1 MEDKLPFFNLSLKKV
16 LALEPNS
23 FKRAKIKIV
32 VVILLFSLIKALVVI
47 PVAIQFAQYHQ
58 LLRALLVS
66 LLFLA
71 LIKAILYKPS
81 EIAVISHFTLISGLA
96 VIWSNLL
103 IYEHGVNIVSL
114 QVAFMTTLVS
124 FYLVGNVEAMIYTTA
139 AISPL
144 IFYMLTKDSS
154 LWKTVIA
161 TEELASPGYTIII
174 ILNFITF
181 IISHYLYNQAFH
193 ENLKEKE
200 ILNQQLQENVKE
212 AKSLAESRSVFLST
226 MSHELRTPLNGVI
239 GMTNLLK
246 DTALE
251 EQKENLN
258 ILEFSAT
265 NLLAMINDIL
275 DYNKGELNKIELES
289 LPVNLSVLLQK
300 ICYGLQ
306 IKAIEKSLKWKL
318 EWDEILK
325 DKTVITDPT
334 RLTQII
340 FNLAGNAIKFTNQ
353 GSVTVSAKVLSWDED
368 TMHVQ
373 FSIRD
378 TGIGIGAD
386 RQEAIFD
393 PFIQGSSDTTRKY
406 GGTGLGLAI
415 VKRILKRFDSKI
427 QLESEPGKGSVFSFT
442 LRLEI
447 YKGKPETVNEFRI
460 EKPALNGLKLLLV
473 DDNHINILL
482 LEKMLSKWEI
492 KTESASNGEEAL
504 LKFLND
510 NFDGVL
516 MDIHMPLM
524 DGFETTLA
532 IRSLSDESKAKIPVI
547 AITASVSHDV
557 YEKVNDSGMNDYLPK
572 PFQVDQLYEKLVKIY
587 KSQY

>member
-1 MEDKLPFFNLSLKKV
+1 
-16 LALEPNS
+16 
-23 FKRAKIKIV
+23 
-32 VVILLFSLIKALVVI
+32 
-47 PVAIQFAQYHQ
+47 
-58 LLRALLVS
+58 
-66 LLFLA
+66 
-71 LIKAILYKPS
+71 
-81 EIAVISHFTLISGLA
+81 
-96 VIWSNLL
+96 
-103 IYEHGVNIVSL
+103 
-114 QVAFMTTLVS
+114 
-124 FYLVGNVEAMIYTTA
+124 
-139 AISPL
+139 
-144 IFYMLTKDSS
+144 
-154 LWKTVIA
+154 
-161 TEELASPGYTIII
+161 
-174 ILNFITF
+174 
-181 IISHYLYNQAFH
+181 
-193 ENLKEKE
+193 
-200 ILNQQLQENVKE
+200 
-212 AKSLAESRSVFLST
+212 
-226 MSHELRTPLNGVI
+226 
-239 GMTNLLK
+239 MTNLLK